1 MSAQQPRTI
10 PAGLTRDGVVA
21 VAIAIA
27 DEGGLAAVSMRRVAT
42 ELGVDPMSLYRHV
55 GTKDGLLELMT
66 DAVVSDIE
74 PVATP
79 SGDWVVDARAL
90 MLSARRTMLAHPW
103 TAGAIKDRREPTPA
117 TLRHLNALLEIL
129 RAGGLDLA
137 LTHHALHVLGS
148 RVLGFSDDLFDDAA
162 AGPPPPAVAAAQLA
176 FFTRE
181 LPRLAELAVA
191 STHEGGLGGCD
202 DDEEFAFSI
211 DLMLSGLERRRRDS
225 T

>member
-1 MSAQQPRTI
+1 MTTHQPRTT
-10 PAGLTRDGVVA
+10 PAGLTPEGIVA
-21 VAIAIA
+21 VAIGLA
-27 DEGGLAAVSMRRVAT
+27 DADGLAAVSMRRVAQ

-55 GTKDGLLELMT
+55 GTKDGLLDLMT

-79 SGDWVVDARAL
+79 SGDWVADAREL
-90 MLSARRTMLAHPW
+90 MLSARRTMVAHPW
-103 TAGAIKDRREPTPA
+103 TAAAIKDRREPTPA
-117 TLRHLNALLEIL
+117 TLRHLNGLLEIL
-129 RAGGLDLA
+129 RTGGLDLT

-162 AGPPPPAVAAAQLA
+162 AEPPPPEAAAAQLA

-191 STHEGGLGGCD
+191 GTHDGGLGGCD
-202 DDEEFAFSI
+202 DDEEFAFSV
-211 DLMLSGLERRRRDS
+211 DLMLAGLERRRQGL